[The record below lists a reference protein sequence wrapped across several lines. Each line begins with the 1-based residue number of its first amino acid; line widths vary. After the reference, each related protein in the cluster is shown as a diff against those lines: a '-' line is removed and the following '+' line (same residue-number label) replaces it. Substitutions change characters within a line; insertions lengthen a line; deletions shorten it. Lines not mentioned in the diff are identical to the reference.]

1 MHMEIRPIV
10 SALLRSRTGAVLVA
24 LQIAITLAVLCN
36 AAFIVQQRLA
46 KMDRPSGYDE
56 GNLVTLRVNTIEPK
70 DRETG
75 AAAIAADLRAL
86 RALPGV
92 AGATATSALP
102 LSGSGF
108 GWAYQRTTETND
120 PDATGASLITVDA
133 DGQQSFGLSLAAGR
147 WFTPEEIV
155 TVADFNE
162 FSQVTAPVIVVTQAL
177 ADQLFPDGDAL
188 GSTIYDG
195 STVKPIT
202 IVGIVE
208 RGQGY
213 SVNSAGLERSAYV
226 PIVIASGE
234 SLFYVVR
241 SRPGERAAVQRDVE
255 SALLANDPRRIVRN
269 VRSYDEIR
277 AESYRNDRAMTITLL
292 VVIGLLIA
300 VTLLGIF
307 GLMSF
312 NVSRRRKQIGTRRAL
327 GARRSDV
334 VRHFLLESW
343 IITTAGAVLGIALA
357 VGLSVWLVNTFELPK
372 LDWRYLPAGVIALW
386 AVGQLAAY
394 GPARRAAGIE
404 PATATRSV

>member
-1 MHMEIRPIV
+1 MEIRPIV

-162 FSQVTAPVIVVTQAL
+162 FSQVTAPVIVVSQAL

-188 GSTIYDG
+188 GRTIYDG

>member
-1 MHMEIRPIV
+1 MEIRPIV

-255 SALLANDPRRIVRN
+255 SALLANDPRRMVRN

>member
-1 MHMEIRPIV
+1 MGIRPIV
-10 SALLRSRTGAVLVA
+10 SALLRNRTGAVLVA

-46 KMDRPSGYDE
+46 KMERPSGYDE
-56 GNLVTLRVNTIEPK
+56 GNLVTLRVNAIEPR

-75 AAAIAADLRAL
+75 AAVIAADLRAL

-108 GWAYQRTTETND
+108 GWAYQRSTEAND
-120 PDATGASLITVDA
+120 PDATGASLITADA
-133 DGQQSFGLSLAAGR
+133 DGQQSFGLRLAAGR

-241 SRPGERAAVQRDVE
+241 SRPGERASVQRDVE
-255 SALLANDPRRIVRN
+255 SVLLENDPRRIVRN
-269 VRSYDEIR
+269 VRTYDEIR

-292 VVIGLLIA
+292 VVIGLLVA

-327 GARRSDV
+327 GARRTDV

-343 IITTAGAVLGIALA
+343 IITTAGAVLGIAFA
-357 VGLSVWLVNTFELPK
+357 IGLSVWLVNTFELPK

>member
-162 FSQVTAPVIVVTQAL
+162 FSQVTAPVIVVSQAL

-188 GSTIYDG
+188 GRTIYDG

>member
-1 MHMEIRPIV
+1 MEIRPIV

-162 FSQVTAPVIVVTQAL
+162 FSQVTAPVIVVSQAL

-343 IITTAGAVLGIALA
+343 IITTAGAVLGIAFA